1 MNNLTMNEKVKAIL
15 EYSITKVRENQI
27 EDCEGNRFVADTGKQ
42 YICYKLERYMNVHD
56 IKVKGVTVEFLYD
69 LVGKYYAEFEPIR
82 RMAIGTHER
91 GNDCAVRIWC
101 LLVCKDLRFRDLA
114 QAVGSLYVNKKEI
127 KLPAIRAQLRAM
139 CKEMSLADIK
149 FFLMIMK
156 ATGVLKEQEDGR
168 VFANEWKPANQEQYD
183 LVDKTFFSL
192 KKYVDE
198 EKEDRLLMM
207 FPFFP
212 LDNLMSIYG
221 GDDDEEYIVD
231 EV

>member
-1 MNNLTMNEKVKAIL
+1 MNNMTTNEKVKAIL

-27 EDCEGNRFVADTGKQ
+27 EDCEGNRFVADTGKA
-42 YICYKLERYMNVHD
+42 YICYKLAKYMKVHD
-56 IKVKGVTVEFLYD
+56 INVKGITVEFLYD

-82 RMAIGTHER
+82 RMAIATHEK

-101 LLVCKDLRFRDLA
+101 LLVCKDLRFRDFA
-114 QAVGSLYVNKKEI
+114 QAVGALYVNKEEI
-127 KLPAIRAQLRAM
+127 KLPALRAKLKSM
-139 CKEMSLADIK
+139 CKDLSLADIK

-156 ATGVLKEQEDGR
+156 GIGVLQEQEDGN
-168 VFANEWKPANQEQYD
+168 VFAVEWRPANDEQYA

-198 EKEDRLLMM
+198 EKEDRILMM
-207 FPFFP
+207 FPFFKW
-212 LDNLMSIYG
+212 DNLMGIYG
-221 GDDDEEYIVD
+221 GDVDEEFIVD